1 MRPTLHGFRKF
12 VEEMD
17 PNPEK
22 SRSTAMGQ
30 GDQDKAVGKED
41 YFGALGDEQG
51 IEWKDL
57 ATIFEDEPWVS
68 SHFGIGSPNKEVLY
82 KLSAWEIVKGSLTPS
97 GADIRLKPQKGNRS
111 YLQGNKLNKSK
122 YEDKR
127 RYHLG
132 RQELIKFLTT
142 GWTPAAQAAGGG
154 APPGG
159 DPMAGGMPGGAPPMP
174 GAPPAGGPMS

>member
-1 MRPTLHGFRKF
+1 MTRTLNGFRKF
-12 VEEMD
+12 VEDMD
-17 PNPEK
+17 PTPDK
-22 SRSTAMGQ
+22 SRNIAMGS
-30 GDQDKAVGKED
+30 GDEDKSKGTED

-57 ATIFEDEPWVS
+57 TTILEDEPWVS
-68 SHFGIGSPNKEVLY
+68 SHFGLGRPNKEVLY

-111 YLQGNKLNKSK
+111 YLQGNRLNKSK
-122 YEDKR
+122 YQDNN

-142 GWTPAAQAAGGG
+142 GWTPAAQG
-154 APPGG
+154 
-159 DPMAGGMPGGAPPMP
+159 AGGMSGAAPP
-174 GAPPAGGPMS
+174 PM

>member
-1 MRPTLHGFRKF
+1 MRLGSFRKF
-12 VEEMD
+12 LEEMD

-22 SRSTAMGQ
+22 ARSTAMGI
-30 GDQDKAVGKED
+30 GDEDKPGTED

-51 IEWKDL
+51 MEWSDL

-68 SHFGIGSPNKEVLY
+68 SHFGLGKPNKEVLY

-122 YEDKR
+122 YEDKK

-159 DPMAGGMPGGAPPMP
+159 DPMAAAGGMLGMPGMP
-174 GAPPAGGPMS
+174 GAPPAGPMG

>member
-1 MRPTLHGFRKF
+1 MEKLSFRRYL
-12 VEEMD
+12 EEMD

-22 SRSTAMGQ
+22 SRSTAMGT
-30 GDQDKAVGKED
+30 GDEDKPDTED

-51 IEWKDL
+51 IEWQDL

-68 SHFGIGSPNKEVLY
+68 SHFGLGKPNKEVLY

-111 YLQGNKLNKSK
+111 YLHGNKLNKSK
-122 YEDKR
+122 YEDKK

-154 APPGG
+154 GAPPPGG
-159 DPMAGGMPGGAPPMP
+159 ATPMP
-174 GAPPAGGPMS
+174 GTPPAGGPMG